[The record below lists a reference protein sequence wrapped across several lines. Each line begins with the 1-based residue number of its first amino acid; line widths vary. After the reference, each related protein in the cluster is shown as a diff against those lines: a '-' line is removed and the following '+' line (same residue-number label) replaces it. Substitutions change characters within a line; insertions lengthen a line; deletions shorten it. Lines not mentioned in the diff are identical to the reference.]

1 MREKS
6 LMRYIE
12 ARKHGRGWEGA
23 APKFEA
29 RRGVRR
35 GCPRVGAASKLFF
48 FFSLEFTLT
57 WLQFTPNRAVSTIL
71 GRIGRRL
78 KRPKQA
84 KIGIESS

>member
-48 FFSLEFTLT
+48 FFFPRIHVDLASIYAE
-57 WLQFTPNRAVSTIL
+57 S
-71 GRIGRRL
+71 GRIDHIGSYW
-78 KRPKQA
+78 PTIEMA
-84 KIGIESS
+84 KTGQNRH